1 MRFLSVGFVIKKP
14 APGPIRGTL
23 GRFCFL
29 LKIHR
34 DIGQKVGSAVYDTP
48 LNGDSAVYLTLR
60 NGDSAVYL
68 TPWN

>member
-29 LKIHR
+29 L
-34 DIGQKVGSAVYDTP
+34 
-48 LNGDSAVYLTLR
+48 
-60 NGDSAVYL
+60 
-68 TPWN
+68 